1 MAFLKNV
8 QHDVFISYAH
18 NDNIQNWVV
27 KFKEQLYQQVKT
39 KLGDSQELD
48 IFFDDQ
54 MQPNHAIEK
63 CVTAAGQSALF
74 LAITSPSYVSSD
86 WTQKEYLAF
95 AQNNTAEDCLFAIE
109 LLPIDKEKLNSY
121 PKLAG
126 KKRTHF
132 YKTIAHKVQQT
143 LKPTSAAFT
152 NNICI
157 IAEHICQQLKTLA
170 TPVSPPTTK
179 TTYVPNCHYDVVISH
194 NEKDAEWANNLCG
207 YLRKQLQR
215 FLSTYDGIQ
224 IIASSDDNLADST
237 ATLLAIATPAYY
249 QQHKVESAAFN
260 QLAKQKALFLVEYEP
275 CKHAGSLNGPT
286 RHKFWVDDDQLGII
300 PMTDAAYY
308 VMADKLALL
317 VAEQLKATQQQWQS
331 HQRLAQEQT
340 RQQIE
345 FGGVLNSMIMV
356 CSAPE
361 DTDLLQTVEQQL
373 RAHKIGHVPIV
384 NSEQIM
390 NKDIIATL
398 GFCDALLILYVK
410 SDTTWLK
417 RNLTN
422 CYRYSNGLKIYAVHQ
437 DANKPELGIYI
448 PNLKTYICP
457 PKEIETYLPEFIQ
470 ALNT

>member
-1 MAFLKNV
+1 MAYLKNV
-8 QHDVFISYAH
+8 QYDVFISYAH
-18 NDNIQNWVV
+18 NDNRNGWVTAFKNQLNDALIEQMGSKDV
-27 KFKEQLYQQVKT
+27 KIYTDDELQSNHPLDRFVK
-39 KLGDSQELD
+39 
-48 IFFDDQ
+48 
-54 MQPNHAIEK
+54 
-63 CVTAAGQSALF
+63 AAGQSALF
-74 LAITSPSYVSSD
+74 LALASPSYVNSAA
-86 WTQKEYLAF
+86 TKAEYQAF
-95 AQNNTAEDCLFAIE
+95 VASNTAEHCLFTIE
-109 LLPIDKEKLNSY
+109 LLPLTDDDFKDY
-121 PKLAG
+121 PKIAQQI
-126 KKRTHF
+126 RTRF
-132 YKTIAHKVQQT
+132 YQPIAHEVAQKLPANTEAINKQIDI
-143 LKPTSAAFT
+143 LAA
-152 NNICI
+152 
-157 IAEHICQQLKTLA
+157 HICQQLKTLA

-194 NEKDAEWANNLCG
+194 NEEDAEWANNLCG

-384 NSEQIM
+384 NSEQIL